1 MLKFH
6 AISDVGLVRDN
17 NEDYHL
23 VDPEYGLIIVADGAG
38 GHADGEI
45 ASRVAVESCY
55 QYLTRED
62 YLLDTTD
69 TRKTLMDSI
78 VFANKQLIE
87 FKQKKMPGSDM
98 GTTLSCVCIK
108 DRQASFAWMGDSR
121 IYRLNAAEAAVA
133 QLSVDHTLYQEML
146 ARGEVGSS
154 FNKHVLSRMLG
165 SNPYAQPDGDSQSV
179 MSGDTLLVCSDGFS
193 DLVPEFR
200 IQETVAAYGDSLDD
214 MAQVFVEL
222 AKGQGGRDNITV
234 ALVSLS

>member
-1 MLKFH
+1 
-6 AISDVGLVRDN
+6 
-17 NEDYHL
+17 
-23 VDPEYGLIIVADGAG
+23 
-38 GHADGEI
+38 
-45 ASRVAVESCY
+45 
-55 QYLTRED
+55 
-62 YLLDTTD
+62 
-69 TRKTLMDSI
+69 
-78 VFANKQLIE
+78 
-87 FKQKKMPGSDM
+87 
-98 GTTLSCVCIK
+98 
-108 DRQASFAWMGDSR
+108 
-121 IYRLNAAEAAVA
+121 
-133 QLSVDHTLYQEML
+133 ML